1 MTTDRQ
7 SASTKDVLDA
17 SDRAKMR
24 ALPWAL
30 GSGVLIGFF
39 SLWTFGGSLFVLF
52 LNALDLPKGQ
62 IGWILSLFPFCGLL
76 AMGFAPVAARIGRK
90 RVFLVC
96 YGLRKPVMALLLV
109 LPWMVARYGHDAGI
123 AFLSGVILVFAVLRA
138 LAETAFSPWTQEFV
152 PNRVRGRFSAWS
164 AVAGLAASSVA
175 LAVAARVLATSSGL
189 HGYLLLIAAGTVLG
203 LIGVIMMRPVPGG
216 APIPSQEI
224 GARHWSEMAAA
235 LRDRQFTAY
244 LGGMAGITIGSGM
257 LTAFLP
263 LYLRE
268 RLGLGAATVVSLD
281 IATMGGGALAS
292 LALGWFS
299 DRLGSR
305 PVLMPTASLLAL
317 VPLGW
322 LLLPPDSPHR
332 LEWCTVL
339 YLVNGVAANGVAIGA
354 GRLLFNRV
362 VPLEQSTAYT
372 SIHYAWMGLTGGIA
386 PLLAGGLLAQTAGAR
401 LTLGRLTHDGY
412 AVLFGVALV
421 CLVIGTLLYGRV
433 RPDDRHTTR
442 TALRS
447 LFRRITQ
454 RRVS

>member
-1 MTTDRQ
+1 MTAEERPT
-7 SASTKDVLDA
+7 TTEDVLAA

-39 SLWTFGGSLFVLF
+39 SLWTFSGSLFVLF
-52 LNALDLPKGQ
+52 LNALGLPKVQ

-76 AMGFAPVAARIGRK
+76 AMGFAPVAARVGRK

-109 LPWMVARYGHDAGI
+109 LPWMVARYGHDAAI
-123 AFLSGVILVFAVLRA
+123 VFLSGVIIVFAVLRA

-164 AVAGLAASSVA
+164 AVAGLAASGVA
-175 LAVAARVLATSSGL
+175 LAVAARVLASSSGL
-189 HGYLLLIAAGTVLG
+189 HGYLLLIAAGSVLG
-203 LIGVIMMRPVPGG
+203 FIGVVMMRPVPGG
-216 APIPSQEI
+216 AAIPSQEI

-244 LGGMAGITIGSGM
+244 LGGLAGITIGSTM

-263 LYLRE
+263 LYLQE
-268 RLGLGAATVVSLD
+268 RMGLTAATVVSLD
-281 IATMGGGALAS
+281 VATMGGGALAS
-292 LALGWFS
+292 LALGWLS

-305 PVLMPTASLLAL
+305 PVLMPAVSLLAL

-322 LLLPPDSPHR
+322 LVLPAGSPHR

-339 YLVNGVAANGVAIGA
+339 YLINGVAANGVAIGA
-354 GRLLFNRV
+354 GRLLYNRV
-362 VPLEQSTAYT
+362 VPPQQSTAYT

-386 PLLAGGLLAQTAGAR
+386 PLLAGGLLTRTAGMR
-401 LTLGRLTHDGY
+401 LAIGRFSYDGY
-412 AVLFGVALV
+412 GVLFGVALA
-421 CLVIGTLLYGRV
+421 CLIIGGLLYGRV

-442 TALRS
+442 SALRS
-447 LFRRITQ
+447 LFRRIT
-454 RRVS
+454 RRRLS